1 MLVLSPSSGTVCS
14 REELFIT
21 SKLWNT
27 KHRPEDVRPACIQT
41 LTDLQLD
48 YIDLYLIHWPVS
60 FRPGKWTDITMF
72 IYAFIILSFIKIYR
86 S

>member
-1 MLVLSPSSGTVCS
+1 MGGLILLASLSLSSGTVCS

-27 KHRPEDVRPACIQT
+27 KHRPEDVRPALMQT

-48 YIDLYLIHWPVS
+48 YLDLYLIHWPVS
-60 FRPGKWTDITMF
+60 FRPGINITMF
-72 IYAFIILSFIKIYR
+72 MYASII
-86 S
+86 